1 MKLILITINNLAQ
14 FSTVKALKK
23 RTLFLFLFLFSTIKE
38 AVLGYCPMHSFTFKC
53 SCGLSAEQV

>member
-23 RTLFLFLFLFSTIKE
+23 RTLFLFLFFSTIKE
-38 AVLGYCPMHSFTFKC
+38 AVLGYCPMRSFTFKC

>member
-1 MKLILITINNLAQ
+1 MKLILITINNLVQ

-23 RTLFLFLFLFSTIKE
+23 RIPFFLIKKPFVVI
-38 AVLGYCPMHSFTFKC
+38 VLCVVFTFKC

>member
-23 RTLFLFLFLFSTIKE
+23 RTLFLFLFSTIKE
-38 AVLGYCPMHSFTFKC
+38 AVLGYCSMRSFTFKC

>member
-23 RTLFLFLFLFSTIKE
+23 RTLFLFLFSTIKE
-38 AVLGYCPMHSFTFKC
+38 AVLGYCPMRSFTFKC